1 MKFLTL
7 AVRSNQQQK
16 CFYNRILHLILN
28 IRVIRA
34 FELRRRST
42 ALEATT
48 ATADAEAMLNR
59 RPVCAT

>member
-7 AVRSNQQQK
+7 AVRTNQQHK
-16 CFYNRILHLILN
+16 FFYNRILHLILN
-28 IRVIRA
+28 IRA